1 MSPRARI
8 EPESLPT
15 EPFEAPKYGVTTRI
29 PADWPLAVREKD
41 DRVFVASIPQDD
53 PGRPGVAACE
63 LGLAPETLEDYR
75 TRIDASARQRGRPSG
90 KLASNRL
97 IKDGR
102 GERLETVWEFHPSSG
117 GFWHEVTVR
126 IIAHRQLYSFIL
138 NVEDARYAAARP
150 AFDALVAAAK
160 FTPPNTGA
168 DLLAKASNRW
178 VQREYKFALDLPE
191 GWSPV
196 LAPSEVAL
204 LFADGPAHG
213 VWSDNVLVLAHPR
226 GKMNLKE
233 QAKELPDL
241 LKQEDP
247 NCEIVS
253 CKVDH
258 QGAVEA
264 LETVV
269 RTRRGPFS
277 MTVIERRF
285 PGSRF
290 DYEVKYTLESS
301 RFDALAPI
309 FARAS
314 TASASCPGRPR
325 GEPARPRDRCRCQ
338 CSPTVRFGLRLHR
351 RSTWQTRRGA
361 CLRRRDCTSAASRTR
376 PRHGRLRPGQRLHQH
391 HPGLDVEGVQGE
403 GRPAGVGRGRP
414 VAGVRV
420 HGGQQVE
427 VIGAARG

>member
-1 MSPRARI
+1 MPWLFLALMAVLAPAGSERARV
-8 EPESLPT
+8 
-15 EPFEAPKYGVTTRI
+15 APHRGLRGSQVWSRDQD
-29 PADWPLAVREKD
+29 PRGWPLAVREKD
-41 DRVFVASIPQDD
+41 DRIFVASIPQDD
-53 PGRPGVAACE
+53 QARPGAAACE
-63 LGLAPETLEDYR
+63 LGLAPETLDDYR

-138 NVEDARYAAARP
+138 NVEDACYASARP
-150 AFDALVAAAK
+150 AFDALVAASK

-168 DLLAKASNRW
+168 DLLSRAANRW
-178 VQREYKFALDLPE
+178 VQREYKFALDLPT

-204 LFADGPAHG
+204 LFANGPAHG

-226 GKMNLKE
+226 GHANVKE

-241 LKQEDP
+241 LKHEDP
-247 NCEIVS
+247 NCEVLS
-253 CKVDH
+253 CQVIA

-301 RFDALAPI
+301 RFDTMAPTLRKSLDSFRELPGPAPGGTGKSSVTFPRS
-309 FARAS
+309 FAGSPELDDRGGLPAFEHVVRS
-314 TASASCPGRPR
+314 ASAAGSPAAAATGSAS
-325 GEPARPRDRCRCQ
+325 GEPRCC
-338 CSPTVRFGLRLHR
+338 R
-351 RSTWQTRRGA
+351 R
-361 CLRRRDCTSAASRTR
+361 
-376 PRHGRLRPGQRLHQH
+376 
-391 HPGLDVEGVQGE
+391 
-403 GRPAGVGRGRP
+403 
-414 VAGVRV
+414 
-420 HGGQQVE
+420 
-427 VIGAARG
+427 